1 MSRRKDPAGLAGTLW
16 QVLVLGVV
24 VWALPGHC
32 ARAATDNP
40 AASAVPAQAPSQHVC
55 VDAEVNGERAL
66 SYDCLTQRLAPPP
79 AAQDADASNAAEALV
94 KSPSNKA
101 GTFNWSAESIRFG
114 SSWQKSAIPQRP
126 APVPAVP
133 PALH

>member
-1 MSRRKDPAGLAGTLW
+1 MLA
-16 QVLVLGVV
+16 VLAWVMPGHA
-24 VWALPGHC
+24 VWA
-32 ARAATDNP
+32 AP
-40 AASAVPAQAPSQHVC
+40 AASAVSGDQREGVC

-66 SYDCLTQRLAPPP
+66 SYDCLNRRLVP
-79 AAQDADASNAAEALV
+79 ASSAQDAAASNTAEGLAT
-94 KSPSNKA
+94 SPSNKA